1 MPGAFDLIIVDEAHR
16 GYILDREMTEEEI
29 RRSGANQSL
38 IHVDFMIGTS
48 DLTITGISKEG
59 KETLLFQNGDWA
71 PSAK

>member
-1 MPGAFDLIIVDEAHR
+1 
-16 GYILDREMTEEEI
+16 MTEEEI